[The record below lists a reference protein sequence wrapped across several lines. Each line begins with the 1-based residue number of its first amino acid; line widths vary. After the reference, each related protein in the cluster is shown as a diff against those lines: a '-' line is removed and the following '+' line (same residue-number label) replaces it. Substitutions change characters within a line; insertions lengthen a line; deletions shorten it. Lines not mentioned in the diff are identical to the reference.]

1 MSNDLKRYNIMIS
14 INNNDKEIENID
26 KIIKDNYKKIKD
38 YSDCKDIKKRFIF
51 GVILSSCFF
60 GLAFSGELIAS
71 INPTI
76 FKISFLTL
84 GSLSFAGIVL
94 PKFIYLVR
102 RNGFKNVDINKLNK
116 NNNALYETR
125 NHLVNINKW
134 SKEQLK
140 LVEKEIELENNN
152 IPPIQNNY
160 NNGIVHEDVKIYVK
174 KRF

>member
-38 YSDCKDIKKRFIF
+38 YSDCKDKKKRFIF

-116 NNNALYETR
+116 KVNN
-125 NHLVNINKW
+125 
-134 SKEQLK
+134 
-140 LVEKEIELENNN
+140 
-152 IPPIQNNY
+152 
-160 NNGIVHEDVKIYVK
+160 
-174 KRF
+174 